1 MSLRVLMVTPRSPLG
16 QGGVERHVREVSA
29 RMSTVG
35 IEIEVLCA
43 DTEIDGDHAELHDG
57 VPIRTVRAWPRGRDY
72 FLAPGIWSGIDA
84 AAWDIVHVQSYHTLV
99 APLAMGRAL
108 SSRIPYV
115 VTFHGGGHSSPL
127 RNRSR
132 GVQMQLLGPLLRRA
146 ARLVAVARFE
156 IEEYGSALRI
166 PAERFALIPNG
177 TELERADRSLL
188 AAEPERTTLATI
200 GRLERYKGHH
210 RVLDA
215 LPEVLRHD
223 PTARL
228 LVVGKGPYEGELRR
242 RAEGLGVD
250 EAVGFTSV
258 EPGDPG
264 GMAKLLSGVS
274 VVVLMSEFET
284 HPLVALE
291 AAAARRRLVVA
302 NASGLGEVAAD
313 GFARPV
319 DPDSTPDQIAAAVL
333 EELAKPLPDRS
344 PGLSSWDDCTTAL
357 IDLYGSILR
366 SKHKSSDQP
375 N

>member
-1 MSLRVLMVTPRSPLG
+1 M
-16 QGGVERHVREVSA
+16 REVSA
-29 RMSTVG
+29 RMSTVE

-99 APLAMGRAL
+99 ATLAMGRAL

-132 GVQMQLLGPLLRRA
+132 GVQTQLLGPLLRRA

-200 GRLERYKGHH
+200 DVPSVT
-210 RVLDA
+210 RVTIECSTPCRRCCA
-215 LPEVLRHD
+215 TIP
-223 PTARL
+223 
-228 LVVGKGPYEGELRR
+228 R
-242 RAEGLGVD
+242 RACWSSGRVPTKESCAGGRRGSESTRPLG
-250 EAVGFTSV
+250 S
-258 EPGDPG
+258 P
-264 GMAKLLSGVS
+264 
-274 VVVLMSEFET
+274 
-284 HPLVALE
+284 
-291 AAAARRRLVVA
+291 
-302 NASGLGEVAAD
+302 ASSRAIRAGW
-313 GFARPV
+313 
-319 DPDSTPDQIAAAVL
+319 
-333 EELAKPLPDRS
+333 RS
-344 PGLSSWDDCTTAL
+344 C
-357 IDLYGSILR
+357 
-366 SKHKSSDQP
+366 
-375 N
+375 